1 MALAKPLN
9 RTTPY
14 VSELLLLSIISIVL
28 GLGSAASA
36 AAQEN
41 QQSGSDEAW
50 TATTESSVANTNPSR
65 TTESHNKSG
74 NRTVDKK
81 RQEVLGLD
89 GKFRPDSE
97 TETETI
103 RVNDTTTRTVVRT
116 YKWDGNGR
124 RSLAQ
129 LTEEDVRSTASGDS
143 QSVRTTSSADVNGNI
158 QVVKREVADTRQM
171 SPDVQETKT
180 KVYLADGNGGFTMA
194 VQSEEQQKRRGEHS
208 VDVKKTTLLP
218 DGNGNWKVG
227 EVNEKTIK
235 EEGKKRSTEERT
247 SRPDSEGRLAE
258 FSRTVG
264 EETENSNGQR
274 SSTVESYS
282 RNIPGST
289 DDGSMHRTQRVT
301 TLKKRDASE
310 ETTEQQVEEPN
321 PGNPSDGPRVTART
335 KYTVQYAASS
345 SEKTKTVEVRD
356 GNGTFQVFSETKKSE
371 QIPSKQVPTAP
382 SDKPQ

>member
-1 MALAKPLN
+1 MSPPRRHEDGRNSMALAKPLN

-143 QSVRTTSSADVNGNI
+143 QSVRTTSSADVN
-158 QVVKREVADTRQM
+158 
-171 SPDVQETKT
+171 
-180 KVYLADGNGGFTMA
+180 
-194 VQSEEQQKRRGEHS
+194 
-208 VDVKKTTLLP
+208 
-218 DGNGNWKVG
+218 
-227 EVNEKTIK
+227 
-235 EEGKKRSTEERT
+235 
-247 SRPDSEGRLAE
+247 
-258 FSRTVG
+258 
-264 EETENSNGQR
+264 
-274 SSTVESYS
+274 
-282 RNIPGST
+282 
-289 DDGSMHRTQRVT
+289 
-301 TLKKRDASE
+301 
-310 ETTEQQVEEPN
+310 
-321 PGNPSDGPRVTART
+321 
-335 KYTVQYAASS
+335 
-345 SEKTKTVEVRD
+345 
-356 GNGTFQVFSETKKSE
+356 
-371 QIPSKQVPTAP
+371 
-382 SDKPQ
+382 